1 MVLHKRSNFLG
12 RFPEIAEEPMSMN
25 QMMLESKAFTIQ
37 FVSQILNMF
46 PRIQVDMDKV
56 SANMGAEHLGVAD
69 LKIKALVEL
78 I

>member
-1 MVLHKRSNFLG
+1 
-12 RFPEIAEEPMSMN
+12 MN